1 MASQPLAIDIETTH
15 QEWDGFVPEIQE
27 YLKGRAKDEEELK
40 AFPGQL
46 ALYPGAAKIVAIG
59 MWRPGEQSGG
69 VLVNNTAGGREWHEI
84 HDGARMFQGSEAE
97 ILEQFWQLVPQF
109 GTIVTYNGR
118 GFDCPIL
125 MLRSAV
131 NGVRPT
137 RNLMPYRYS
146 FQQHCDL
153 MEVLSFHRA
162 IAPYSFQFW
171 CHQFGIDDPK
181 EGLTGSSV
189 PKAFADGRFD
199 DIASYCL
206 RDARATAELYER
218 LLPLIES
225 IEPKS
230 RG

>member
-1 MASQPLAIDIETTH
+1 MASQPLAIDIETTG
-15 QEWDGFVPEIQE
+15 QPWDGFVPEIQE
-27 YLKGRAKDEEELK
+27 YLLSRARDDEERA

-69 VLVNNTAGGREWHEI
+69 VLVNNNAGAREWHEF
-84 HDGARMFQGSEAE
+84 HDGASVFHGSEEE

-181 EGLTGSSV
+181 EGLTGSAV
-189 PKAFADGRFD
+189 PKAFEAGNWD
-199 DIASYCL
+199 DIAKYCL
-206 RDARATAELYER
+206 KDARATAELYER

-225 IEPKS
+225 MEPKT